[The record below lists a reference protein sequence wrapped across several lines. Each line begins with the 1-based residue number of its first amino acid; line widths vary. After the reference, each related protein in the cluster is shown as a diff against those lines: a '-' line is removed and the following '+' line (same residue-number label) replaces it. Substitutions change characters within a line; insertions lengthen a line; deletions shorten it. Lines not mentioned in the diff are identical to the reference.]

1 MQLLTFLV
9 EQDVLYQEN
18 TNSNPPSM
26 GWGVIE
32 QPTVYM
38 VH

>member
-18 TNSNPPSM
+18 TNSNPPHHQLR
-26 GWGVIE
+26 GGGD
-32 QPTVYM
+32 
-38 VH
+38 H